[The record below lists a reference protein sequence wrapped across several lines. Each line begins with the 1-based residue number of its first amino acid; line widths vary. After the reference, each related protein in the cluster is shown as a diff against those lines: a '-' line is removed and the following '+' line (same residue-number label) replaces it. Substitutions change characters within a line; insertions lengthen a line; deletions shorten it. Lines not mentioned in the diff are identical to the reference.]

1 MDYVTNMQFEDAADF
16 NMLKTLILEAA
27 SDANLNIF
35 DNVFDWSLLLTKQK
49 VSSEP
54 KRKNLVKKA

>member
-35 DNVFDWSLLLTKQK
+35 DNVFDWSLLLTQQK
-49 VSSEP
+49 IQSEP
-54 KRKNLVKKA
+54 KRKNLAKKA